1 MDISIAID
9 PWLVIV
15 IIATFI
21 ALRVYHP
28 ITSLVKKRKKYPDRT
43 LG

>member
-1 MDISIAID
+1 MDVSIAID

-15 IIATFI
+15 ILATFI

-28 ITSLVKKRKKYPDRT
+28 ITSFAKKRKK
-43 LG
+43 